1 MQRVIPQNERETRA
15 AGRHRWRPQDVS
27 DVSRYCVAYRCDL
40 RASADDWSVAD
51 NPRLPCFLTLGWQ
64 AALLRV

>member
-1 MQRVIPQNERETRA
+1 MQRVIPQNERNRA

-27 DVSRYCVAYRCDL
+27 DVSRYGVAYRCDL

-51 NPRLPCFLTLGWQ
+51 KSAPAVFPEVRLASCLV
-64 AALLRV
+64 AR